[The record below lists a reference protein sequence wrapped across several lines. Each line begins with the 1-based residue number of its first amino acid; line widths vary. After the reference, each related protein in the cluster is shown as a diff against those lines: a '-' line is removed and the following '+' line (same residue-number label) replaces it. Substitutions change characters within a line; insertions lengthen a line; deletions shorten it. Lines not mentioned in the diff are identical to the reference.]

1 MNTII
6 KMKHLDYSKFILL
19 LILLTSCGGGG
30 GGGST
35 DPNPIVPNVSLSF
48 SSSLSEIY
56 IHNKIVLTWSS
67 SNADFCSASGDWSGT
82 KENNGSEEIV
92 IREARE
98 SSFILTCSSSSSS
111 ANKNINVTSI
121 SPYIYPDHWDEINTY
136 RESLQSVYENPVGI
150 NQEEIWF
157 KTFTIPQSRFTT
169 DVSNAFLDDENFR
182 GDVGYDTWINIDNST
197 FNLNCNWVPQKPSE
211 GAIKIIELIDGV
223 FTNFYYKQIEGCNH
237 PLPLKNADGS
247 FQIVFPGHDEGKL
260 SADLAPYAK
269 SYLFNVDTKEF
280 IDMDITLASHGQDI
294 FDYDLDGDDD
304 IITTGTRW
312 FVNDQNSSANTKNCG
327 EVGIMQNNGFNDFN
341 LIAIPLPNDVSNP
354 DPANGFLPNEGCGG
368 AMSADAYVEDGILF
382 VVYSDF
388 VANDNH
394 TNPNWTIEPEKN
406 VVIKY
411 DVNDLTILEII
422 ELPTPY
428 VESNFKNL
436 EYYGEDQYW
445 IGGNGKSHDTNS
457 QFMDIDY
464 DGDKDIL
471 ISNQSYWYEKTSVL
485 QIIINDNGVYRDET
499 AERLFNWNIRT
510 GNLHQWSFSDINGD
524 GYLDITTTDGC
535 GGPPSGS
542 GLNLPRNF
550 GCEKKIAINDGTG
563 HFIQIIGPMEIY
575 QIFENNEYKTG
586 QLQAIFSLDKD
597 KNLKWTY
604 MTGKGCN
611 DGCYANGDWDV
622 FIASLDSRL
631 STGPNGIDPSL
642 VGEDGYNEFFYLL
655 HNPSARSAVESGEYE
670 NGLEH
675 YIAIGKD
682 QGLLPNAKSLSSII
696 VESYDSNPKQTI
708 N

>member
-1 MNTII
+1 MKRPNCI
-6 KMKHLDYSKFILL
+6 KIGFLSIFLA
-19 LILLTSCGGGG
+19 SCGGGG
-30 GGGST
+30 GSSDSSIIPST
-35 DPNPIVPNVSLSF
+35 VSMNLS
-48 SSSLSEIY
+48 SNLNEIY
-56 IHNKIVLTWSS
+56 IHNKIILSWSS
-67 SNADFCSASGDWSGT
+67 SNADSCLASGDSSDWSGT
-82 KENNGSEEIV
+82 KINNGSEEII
-92 IREARE
+92 IRDAKE
-98 SSFILTCSSSSSS
+98 STFTLTCSSASSSVS
-111 ANKNINVTSI
+111 KSVSVTSN
-121 SPYIYPDHWDEINTY
+121 SPYFYPDHWDEVSLY
-136 RESLQSVYENPVGI
+136 RQSIQSIYENPVGF
-150 NQEEIWF
+150 NQDEIWF
-157 KTFTIPQSRFTT
+157 KTLTVPKSRFTT
-169 DVSNAFLDDENFR
+169 DITNTFLDDENFR
-182 GDVGYDTWINIDNST
+182 GDVGYDTWINIGDST
-197 FNLNCNWVPQKPSE
+197 FHLNCNWVPSKPNE
-211 GAIKIIELIDGV
+211 GAIKIIELVNGD
-223 FTNFYYKQIEGCNH
+223 FANLYYKQIEGCNH
-237 PLPLKNADGS
+237 PLPLKNSDGS

-260 SADLAPYAK
+260 SADLAPFAT
-269 SYLFNVDTKEF
+269 SFVFNVDTKEF

-304 IITTGTRW
+304 IITTGARW
-312 FVNDQNSSANTKNCG
+312 FVNDPNAIPPTGYCG
-327 EVGIMQNNGFNDFN
+327 EIGIMQNNGFNDFN
-341 LIAIPLPNDVSNP
+341 LITVPLPDDVSNL
-354 DPANGFLPNEGCGG
+354 DTSEGFMPNQGCGG
-368 AMSADAYVEDGILF
+368 AMSADAYVENGILYA
-382 VVYSDF
+382 VYTDF
-388 VANDNH
+388 NANPNH
-394 TNPNWTIEPEKN
+394 TNPSWIIEPEKN

-428 VESNFKNL
+428 VEANFINL
-436 EYYGEDQYW
+436 EYYSEDQYW

-457 QFMDIDY
+457 QFIDIDY

-510 GNLHQWSFSDINGD
+510 GNLHQWSFSDVNGD

-535 GGPPSGS
+535 SGELS
-542 GLNLPRNF
+542 INDVTIPRNF
-550 GCEKKIAINDGTG
+550 RCEKKVAINDGTG

-586 QLQAIFSLDKD
+586 QLVAIFSLDND

-622 FIASLDSRL
+622 FIASLDSPL

-655 HNPSARSAVESGEYE
+655 NNPSAKTAVESGEYE

-682 QGLLPNAKSLSSII
+682 LGLLPNAKSLSNIV
-696 VESYDSNPKQTI
+696 VESYDSNPKQSI

>member
-1 MNTII
+1 
-6 KMKHLDYSKFILL
+6 
-19 LILLTSCGGGG
+19 
-30 GGGST
+30 
-35 DPNPIVPNVSLSF
+35 
-48 SSSLSEIY
+48 
-56 IHNKIVLTWSS
+56 
-67 SNADFCSASGDWSGT
+67 
-82 KENNGSEEIV
+82 
-92 IREARE
+92 
-98 SSFILTCSSSSSS
+98 
-111 ANKNINVTSI
+111 
-121 SPYIYPDHWDEINTY
+121 
-136 RESLQSVYENPVGI
+136 
-150 NQEEIWF
+150 
-157 KTFTIPQSRFTT
+157 
-169 DVSNAFLDDENFR
+169 
-182 GDVGYDTWINIDNST
+182 
-197 FNLNCNWVPQKPSE
+197 
-211 GAIKIIELIDGV
+211 
-223 FTNFYYKQIEGCNH
+223 
-237 PLPLKNADGS
+237 LPLKNSDGS

-260 SADLAPYAK
+260 SADLAPFAT
-269 SYLFNVDTKEF
+269 SFVFNVDTKEF

-304 IITTGTRW
+304 IISTGTRW
-312 FVNDQNSSANTKNCG
+312 FVNDQNSSVYTKNCG
-327 EVGIMQNNGFNDFN
+327 EVGIMQNNGLNDFS
-341 LIAIPLPNDVSNP
+341 LIAIPLPNDVSNS
-354 DPANGFLPNEGCGG
+354 DPSLGFIPNEGCGG
-368 AMSADAYVEDGILF
+368 AMSADAYVENGVLF

-394 TNPNWTIEPEKN
+394 TNPSWTIEPEKN

-428 VESNFKNL
+428 VETNFKNL
-436 EYYGEDQYW
+436 EYYSEDQYW

-471 ISNQSYWYEKTSVL
+471 ISNQSYWYEKSSVL

-510 GNLHQWSFSDINGD
+510 GNLHQWNFSDVNGD

-542 GLNLPRNF
+542 GINLPRNF
-550 GCEKKIAINDGTG
+550 GCEKKVAINDGTG
-563 HFIQIIGPMEIY
+563 HFLQIIGPMEIY
-575 QIFENNEYKTG
+575 QIFEENEYKTG

-622 FIASLDSRL
+622 FIASLDSPL

-655 HNPSARSAVESGEYE
+655 NNSSARTAVESGEYE

-675 YIAIGKD
+675 YIAVGKD
-682 QGLLPNAKSLSSII
+682 QGLLPNAKSLTSII

>member
-1 MNTII
+1 
-6 KMKHLDYSKFILL
+6 MKRFNCIEVAFVSIFLA
-19 LILLTSCGGGG
+19 SCGGGG
-30 GGGST
+30 SPDSAIT
-35 DPNPIVPNVSLSF
+35 PPTVSMNLS
-48 SSSLSEIY
+48 SNLNEIY
-56 IHNKIVLTWSS
+56 IHNKIILSWSS
-67 SNADFCSASGDWSGT
+67 SNADSCLASGNSSDWSGT
-82 KENNGSEEIV
+82 KINNGSQEII
-92 IREARE
+92 IRDAKE
-98 SSFILTCSSSSSS
+98 STFTLTCSSASSSVS
-111 ANKNINVTSI
+111 KSVSVTSN
-121 SPYIYPDHWDEINTY
+121 SPYFYPDHWDEVSLY
-136 RESLQSVYENPVGI
+136 RQSIQSIYENPVGF
-150 NQEEIWF
+150 NQDEIWF
-157 KTFTIPQSRFTT
+157 KTLTVPKSIFTT
-169 DVSNAFLDDENFR
+169 DITNTFLDDENFR
-182 GDVGYDTWINIDNST
+182 GDVGYDTWINIGDST
-197 FNLNCNWVPQKPSE
+197 FHLNCNWVPSKPNE
-211 GAIKIIELIDGV
+211 GAIKIIELVNGD
-223 FTNFYYKQIEGCNH
+223 FANLYYKQIEGCNH
-237 PLPLKNADGS
+237 PLPLKNSDGS

-260 SADLAPYAK
+260 SADLAPYAT
-269 SYLFNVDTKEF
+269 SFVFNVDTKEF

-327 EVGIMQNNGFNDFN
+327 EVGIMQNNGFNDFS
-341 LIAIPLPNDVSNP
+341 LIAIPLPNDVSNS
-354 DPANGFLPNEGCGG
+354 DPSLGFIPNEGCGG
-368 AMSADAYVEDGILF
+368 AMSADAYVENGILF

-436 EYYGEDQYW
+436 EYYGKDQYW

-655 HNPSARSAVESGEYE
+655 NNPSAKTAVESGEYE

-682 QGLLPNAKSLSSII
+682 LGLLPNAKSISSIV
-696 VESYDSNPKQTI
+696 VESYDSNPKQSI